1 MASEITTVRNTQP
14 TAPKAAPKATPADKT
29 AVMTKDRLV
38 VKNKP
43 ADKKADEKAD
53 SKPAAPT
60 ANAAVAPGE
69 DARNKLS
76 IFGMIS
82 APFVQAFQGITT
94 LAKATF
100 ANPLVQT
107 VVKGPVKAAK
117 YLNNL
122 PFLKNPM
129 LLGGV
134 KLLGRCLPFL
144 SATILA
150 FDGYATVH
158 TLRNKEASGER
169 KIWTSLRFAAN
180 AVGTGLSFIPG
191 WGMIAAIPAGLI
203 GNVFEF
209 KMMKLNKEEAKEA
222 QQATAKK

>member
-1 MASEITTVRNTQP
+1 MASEITPVRNTQP
-14 TAPKAAPKATPADKT
+14 TALKAGPKAAAADKT
-29 AVMTKDRLV
+29 AVMSKDRLV

-43 ADKKADEKAD
+43 EAAKAPTAP
-53 SKPAAPT
+53 KPAANVVAT
-60 ANAAVAPGE
+60 APGE
-69 DARNKLS
+69 ETRNKLS

-82 APFVQAFQGITT
+82 APFVQVFQGITT
-94 LAKATF
+94 LAKATV
-100 ANPLVQT
+100 ANPLLHSII
-107 VVKGPVKAAK
+107 KGPVKAAQF
-117 YLNNL
+117 LNNM
-122 PFLKNPM
+122 PFLKNPL

-144 SATILA
+144 SAAILA

-169 KIWTSLRFAAN
+169 KLWTSLRFAAN

-209 KMMKLNKEEAKEA
+209 KVMKLNKEEA
-222 QQATAKK
+222 QAAKK

>member
-1 MASEITTVRNTQP
+1 MASEITAIRNTQP
-14 TAPKAAPKATPADKT
+14 TAPKAAPQAAPADKT

-38 VKNKP
+38 VKNRP
-43 ADKKADEKAD
+43 ADK
-53 SKPAAPT
+53 KPAAPT

-69 DARNKLS
+69 EARNTLS
-76 IFGMIS
+76 IFGMVS

-94 LAKATF
+94 LAKATV
-100 ANPLVQT
+100 ANPLLHT
-107 VVKGPVKAAK
+107 LVKGPIKAAR

-122 PFLKNPM
+122 PMIKNPM
-129 LLGGV
+129 LLGGI

-158 TLRNKEASGER
+158 TLKNKEASGER
-169 KIWTSLRFAAN
+169 KLLTSLRFAAN

-209 KMMKLNKEEAKEA
+209 KMMKLNKDEAK
-222 QQATAKK
+222 QATAKK